1 MLKTEKQYISN
12 ILYYSEE
19 PEKQREL
26 IEGIKPD
33 FFEDKRCR
41 EIARIFC
48 IGYQKKDILT
58 FEYLEQNGFKVENDD
73 IDFQVT
79 FTDRIAMQTKEALV
93 KDYQERC
100 KRHLCSEAA
109 KNDSDIEDLINKLRS
124 IQDLNINTKAK
135 STDSL
140 FKELKES
147 FFTKKKTE
155 IKFGIACLDADV
167 KISPGCL
174 YILGGYT
181 GSGKSAL
188 ALQFARAFSKQ
199 GAKTL
204 YFNFEMSERQILERL
219 ISAENKIILSRL
231 SNAESFLG
239 KEEKEKF
246 DSFENKFDNLKI
258 CSGAFN
264 ISKIYLEVRR
274 NLPKVVII
282 DYLQLVSPGEKY
294 KGNRVA
300 EVSEISHKLKALAM
314 ETEIPVIALSQ
325 LNRESQKKS
334 EPSASDLRECGD
346 LENDA
351 SVVLLLWN
359 EENGVKNLKV
369 SKNRQ
374 GICGSYKL
382 DFEGKYMSFS
392 EHWEVFE
399 EIQTEEQTVLPFAA
413 DKEA

>member
-1 MLKTEKQYISN
+1 MLKTEKQFLSN
-12 ILYYSEE
+12 VIYFADK
-19 PEKQREL
+19 PEKQRAL
-26 IEGIKPD
+26 LEGIKPQ
-33 FFEDKRCR
+33 FFEDTRCR
-41 EIARIFC
+41 EIAKICF
-48 IGYQKKDILT
+48 IGYQTKDILT
-58 FEYLEQNGFKVENDD
+58 AEYIEQNGFKLEMSD

-79 FTDRIAMQTKEALV
+79 LTERIAMQTKEALV
-93 KDYQERC
+93 KEYQERC
-100 KRHLCSEAA
+100 KRTVCSEAL
-109 KNDSDIEDLINKLRS
+109 KNNIEIEEIINKLIA

-135 STDSL
+135 STNKL
-140 FKELKES
+140 FQKLKET
-147 FFTKKKTE
+147 FFTKKESE
-155 IKFGIACLDADV
+155 IKFGIKCLDADV
-167 KISPGCL
+167 KLSPGCL

-188 ALQFARAFSKQ
+188 ALQFARSFSKQ

-204 YFNFEMSERQILERL
+204 YFNFEMSEKQILERI
-219 ISAENKIILSRL
+219 ISADKRIILSRL
-231 SNAESFLG
+231 SNAASFINSD
-239 KEEKEKF
+239 EKEKF
-246 DSFENKFDNLKI
+246 NSFENGFENLMI

-264 ISKIYLEVRR
+264 ISKIFLEVRR

-282 DYLQLVSPGEKY
+282 DYLQLVSPGDKY

-314 ETEIPVIALSQ
+314 ELEIPVIALSQ

-334 EPSASDLRECGD
+334 EPSSSDLRECGD

-359 EENGVKNLKV
+359 DDKAKDIKNLKV

-374 GICGSYKL
+374 GTCGSYKL
-382 DFEGKYMSFS
+382 DFEGKYMTFA
-392 EHWEVFE
+392 EHWDSYQE
-399 EIQTEEQTVLPFAA
+399 EDQAVLPFTA

>member
-1 MLKTEKQYISN
+1 MLKTEKHFISN
-12 ILYYSEE
+12 LLYYSEE

-26 IEGIKPD
+26 IEGIKPK
-33 FFEDKRCR
+33 FFEDERCR
-41 EIARIFC
+41 EIARICC

-58 FEYLEQNGFKVENDD
+58 IEYVEQNGFKLENSD
-73 IDFQVT
+73 IDFPIT
-79 FTDRIAMQTKEALV
+79 LTDKIAMQTKEALI
-93 KDYQERC
+93 KEYQERET
-100 KRHLCSEAA
+100 KLKLSEAL
-109 KNDSDIEDLINKLRS
+109 KNGTEIEQIITDLRE
-124 IQDLNINTKAK
+124 IQDLNISTKAK
-135 STDSL
+135 STDKL
-140 FKELKES
+140 FQELKES
-147 FFTKKKTE
+147 FFTKRKSE
-155 IKFGIACLDADV
+155 IKFMIPCLDADV
-167 KISPGCL
+167 KLSPGCL
-174 YILGGYT
+174 FILGGYT

-204 YFNFEMSERQILERL
+204 YFNFEMSEKQILERL

-239 KEEKEKF
+239 KEEKDKF
-246 DSFENKFDNLKI
+246 ESFENKFDNLKI
-258 CSGAFN
+258 CSGAYN
-264 ISKIYLEVRR
+264 ISKIFLEVRR

-282 DYLQLVSPGEKY
+282 DYLQLVSPGDKY

-314 ETEIPVIALSQ
+314 ELEIPVIALSQ

-334 EPSASDLRECGD
+334 EPSSSDLRECGD

-359 EENGVKNLKV
+359 DDKAKDIKNLKV

-374 GICGSYKL
+374 GTCGSYKL
-382 DFEGKYMSFS
+382 DFEGKYMTFA
-392 EHWEVFE
+392 EHWDSYQE
-399 EIQTEEQTVLPFAA
+399 EDQAVLPFTA